1 VEPLMIGSILI
12 FAIIVFGMYVA
23 SHRLGGIQ
31 LLAALGL
38 LGGGITFVVWP
49 SAAQWVAERVG
60 VGRGADLIIYV
71 AIVGGLFAAANFYF
85 RFKRQEQQLI
95 AIVRELALRN
105 ARVR

>member
-1 VEPLMIGSILI
+1 MIGSILV
-12 FAIIVFGMYVA
+12 FAIIIFGMYVA
-23 SHRLGGIQ
+23 SHRLGGMQ

-38 LGGGITFVVWP
+38 LAGGITFVVWP

-60 VGRGADLIIYV
+60 VGRGADLIVYF

-85 RFKRQEQQLI
+85 RFKRQEQQMI
-95 AIVRELALRN
+95 AVVRELALRN